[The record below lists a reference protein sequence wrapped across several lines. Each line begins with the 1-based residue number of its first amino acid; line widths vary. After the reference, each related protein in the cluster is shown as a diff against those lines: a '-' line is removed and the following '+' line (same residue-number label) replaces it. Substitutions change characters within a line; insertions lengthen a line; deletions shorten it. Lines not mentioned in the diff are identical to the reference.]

1 MQDPVGQFVGL
12 GKPQAAGAGF
22 FFTQRGVYEDRA
34 GFHREQGI
42 LAQFHV
48 VHGLQAGVK
57 HSFPQDPAILAEVLE
72 FQCQAVALDEV
83 LDGDGAGL
91 PTVEALIVG
100 IQHTPGDALHR
111 LLSIILPHA
120 LASLLTRPAFPAG

>member
-1 MQDPVGQFVGL
+1 MGQFVGL
-12 GKPQAAGAGF
+12 GKSQAAGAGF
-22 FFTQRGVYEDRA
+22 FFTQRGIYEDRA

-111 LLSIILPHA
+111 LLGIILPHVP
-120 LASLLTRPAFPAG
+120 ASYFSFPVSAAG

>member
-1 MQDPVGQFVGL
+1 MGL
-12 GKPQAAGAGF
+12 SKPQAAGAGF

-57 HSFPQDPAILAEVLE
+57 HGFPQNPAIFAEVLE
-72 FQCQAVALDEV
+72 LQRQSVALDNV

-91 PTVEALIVG
+91 TAVEVRIVG

-111 LLSIILPHA
+111 LLGIILPHA
-120 LASLLTRPAFPAG
+120 LASLFTRPAFPAG

>member
-1 MQDPVGQFVGL
+1 MGQFVGL

-57 HSFPQDPAILAEVLE
+57 HGFPQDPAIFAEVLE
-72 FQCQAVALDEV
+72 LQRQSVALDEV

-91 PTVEALIVG
+91 PPVEALIVG

-111 LLSIILPHA
+111 LLGIILPHVP
-120 LASLLTRPAFPAG
+120 ASYFSFPVSAAG

>member
-1 MQDPVGQFVGL
+1 MGQFVGL
-12 GKPQAAGAGF
+12 GKSQAAGAGF
-22 FFTQRGVYEDRA
+22 FFTQRGIYEDRA

-57 HSFPQDPAILAEVLE
+57 HGFPQDPAILAEVLE
-72 FQCQAVALDEV
+72 FQCQSVALDEV

-91 PTVEALIVG
+91 PPVEALIVG

-111 LLSIILPHA
+111 LLGIILPHVP
-120 LASLLTRPAFPAG
+120 ASYFSFPVSAAG